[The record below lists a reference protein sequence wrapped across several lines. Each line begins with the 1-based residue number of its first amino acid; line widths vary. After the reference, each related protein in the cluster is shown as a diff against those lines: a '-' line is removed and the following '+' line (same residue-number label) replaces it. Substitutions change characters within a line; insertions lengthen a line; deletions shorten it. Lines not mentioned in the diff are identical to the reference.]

1 MAGKKPKRRFGF
13 FPRLGSVFYLAFRFF
28 FGSVQFVF
36 LGGLENVKNFHVI
49 TDANVVG
56 RESNSEACLFL
67 STVASTEFDAFHAQ
81 RAIEKKATRRET
93 TECGKILC
101 DMTYKMKIMFVN

>member
-1 MAGKKPKRRFGF
+1 MFVTTLIHAPTISFFSPVGIVFFWKRFG
-13 FPRLGSVFYLAFRFF
+13 F

-36 LGGLENVKNFHVI
+36 FWGGLENVKKFHVI
-49 TDANVVG
+49 ADANVVG

-93 TECGKILC
+93 TECGKIYA
-101 DMTYKMKIMFVN
+101 T